1 MPRAFSHF
9 FPMNALRQLLRN
21 PGFTAAAVLPLALVT
36 ASRAGTNDSV
46 GPARRLAAVGQ
57 PLELPATAHVVPM
70 RGVEPRGDR
79 ADLAPL
85 RAIVGD
91 ARVVALGEP
100 AHGVH
105 EPLAFRNHL
114 LEYLVEELGFTAIA
128 VESAFPES
136 RPLADYV
143 AGGPGTVEAVVGENR
158 VWWPE
163 PLEKNVQL
171 VRWLRAYNAGPG
183 RRRPVRF

>member
-1 MPRAFSHF
+1 MNAETLHRAGVCRLPRSRFPVPRAFSHF

-21 PGFTAAAVLPLALVT
+21 PGFTAATVLLLALVT

-91 ARVVALGEP
+91 ARVVAVGEP

-114 LEYLVEELGFTAIA
+114 LEYLVEELRFTAIA

-136 RPLADYV
+136 RPLAV
-143 AGGPGTVEAVVGENR
+143 KGRIKTGHLGAVQN
-158 VWWPE
+158 
-163 PLEKNVQL
+163 Q
-171 VRWLRAYNAGPG
+171 
-183 RRRPVRF
+183 PV